1 VSTKSR
7 GHSCYCRKSG
17 RLLLL
22 HQETGSQ
29 AKNDLPTLNDDIILV
44 PCVKPRVSPSDL
56 QSDHKCFQTGRAY
69 TRLLRVVCHSVRKE
83 EKTTRGVKIW
93 FSADSNLAQV
103 LQFKYGHSALFGRRG
118 HRFPQVQGWHI
129 GHTCTFV
136 YIDVFTGT
144 RRDGA
149 AFQIVVKHIP

>member
-69 TRLLRVVCHSVRKE
+69 TRLLRVVCHCQKRRKNNPWSE
-83 EKTTRGVKIW
+83 DMVLRRLKLGTSFAVQIW
-93 FSADSNLAQV
+93 TFRTLWTPRPPFPASSGLA
-103 LQFKYGHSALFGRRG
+103 
-118 HRFPQVQGWHI
+118 HR
-129 GHTCTFV
+129 TYM
-136 YIDVFTGT
+136 YIC
-144 RRDGA
+144 
-149 AFQIVVKHIP
+149 IY